1 MAVATVAGTKRGGF
15 DPAHEGLAIGLF
27 VLALLTTLSL
37 LSYSPADYVPWLH
50 EASADAPRQVV
61 NYIGRVGAF
70 FAGYAFQLS
79 GYATFGIPVALVLMA
94 YPLFHRQPVA
104 ITRVKIAAALVL
116 YLTTAA
122 LLGLVPRVHMHID
135 NAIAIGGLLGTVVAH
150 GMTAVVNTAG
160 AAIILTSGW
169 LLALVAATRVSLF
182 DIVSHGITG
191 AGATIRRLVDAAHA
205 RREARALEQQRIE
218 TVKGATTT
226 PSPLPTPMGPRP
238 TVAGGRTGD
247 GYRRPADT
255 LIVCPP
261 NTPAPVPGADTRTPG
276 RAVGPNPGIRTPT
289 PPTGPARAQS
299 EDGYFSLAALG
310 PRMDSVVVDDREVL
324 ERQQLLEQKCEE
336 FGVSGTV
343 ISAQVGPVVTTYE
356 FKPDQ
361 GVRVAQVM
369 GLTEDLRL
377 AMQAESV
384 LISPIPGRSA
394 VGIQIPN
401 RQRESISLW
410 DLLESAEFKQ
420 GERQQV
426 LPLALGRKVDGTPY
440 VTDLAAMPHLL
451 IAGATGQGKSVGIN
465 TMLTSILYQRSPKQ
479 VRFIMI
485 DPKRLELGMYE
496 GIPHLLAP
504 VVVEPKQAAN
514 ALRWAVGE
522 MEARYKTLA
531 AAGVR
536 SLEQYNRN
544 VDAGKV
550 EVPEGAT
557 PAETLP
563 CIVVLIDEL
572 ADLMMVAG
580 KEVEQSICRLAQM
593 ARAVGIHLILATQ
606 RPSVDVITG
615 IIKANMPSR
624 IAFRVSSKV
633 DARTVL
639 DQNGAEQLLGKGDML
654 FMAPATSHLVRLHG
668 AYISEQQTRNIVNQ
682 LKLLGKP
689 QYNDAVVAD
698 ERRAPNGEAERE
710 KDDLYDEAVRMVV
723 KSQKAS
729 ISALQR
735 SLGIGFSRAGRLID
749 MMEQDG
755 LVSAETRGK
764 REVLVPSDYFAGVD
778 AQLR

>member
-1 MAVATVAGTKRGGF
+1 MAVSTVAGTKRDGF
-15 DPAHEGLAIGLF
+15 DLTHEGLAILLF
-27 VLALLTTLSL
+27 SLALLTGLSL

-50 EASADAPRQVV
+50 EASADAPRQAV
-61 NYIGRVGAF
+61 NYIGPVGAF

-79 GYATFGIPVALVLMA
+79 GYATFAIPVALILMA
-94 YPLFHRQPVA
+94 YPLFYRQPVA
-104 ITRVKIAAALVL
+104 ITRVKVTASIIL

-122 LLGLVPRVHMHID
+122 LLGLVPSAHMHLD
-135 NAIAIGGLLGTVVAH
+135 NAIAIGGVLGTEVAH
-150 GMTAVVNTAG
+150 RMTAVVNTAG
-160 AAIILTSGW
+160 AAILLTSGW
-169 LLALVAATRVSLF
+169 VLALVAATRISLF
-182 DIVSHGITG
+182 DIVSHGVTGTG
-191 AGATIRRLVDAAHA
+191 ATLRRLVDAAHA
-205 RREARALEQQRIE
+205 RREARALERQRIE
-218 TVKGATTT
+218 TVKEVTTA
-226 PSPLPTPMGPRP
+226 PSPRTSPPSTSLDGGVVRAPVARVGPGTKPSPRTPPRPPTP
-238 TVAGGRTGD
+238 
-247 GYRRPADT
+247 
-255 LIVCPP
+255 
-261 NTPAPVPGADTRTPG
+261 PAPVSPVGSRDRNGFTLPALELLDPPSNAL
-276 RAVGPNPGIRTPT
+276 AVD
-289 PPTGPARAQS
+289 A
-299 EDGYFSLAALG
+299 
-310 PRMDSVVVDDREVL
+310 REVQ
-324 ERQQLLEQKCEE
+324 ERQHLLEQKCAE

-343 ISAQVGPVVTTYE
+343 ISAQAGPVVTTYE
-356 FKPDQ
+356 FRPDQ
-361 GVRVAQVM
+361 GVRVAQVT
-369 GLTEDLRL
+369 GLAEDLCL

-401 RQRESISLW
+401 RHRQSISLRE
-410 DLLESAEFKQ
+410 LLASDEF
-420 GERQQV
+420 QQSDTQYL

-440 VTDLAAMPHLL
+440 VADLAAMPHLL

-536 SLEQYNRN
+536 NLEQYNRN
-544 VDAGKV
+544 VAAGRV
-550 EVPEGAT
+550 EVPEGAA
-557 PAETLP
+557 PPEALP

-615 IIKANMPSR
+615 VIKANMPSR

-639 DQNGAEQLLGKGDML
+639 DQNGAEQLLGRGDML
-654 FMAPATSHLVRLHG
+654 FMPPATNLLLRLHG
-668 AYISEQQTRNIVNQ
+668 AYISEQETSRLVYH
-682 LKLLGKP
+682 LKQQGKP
-689 QYNDAVVAD
+689 HYNDAVVAD
-698 ERRAPNGEAERE
+698 ERRAPNGEVERE

-764 REVLVPSDYFAGVD
+764 REVLVQSDYFAGVD